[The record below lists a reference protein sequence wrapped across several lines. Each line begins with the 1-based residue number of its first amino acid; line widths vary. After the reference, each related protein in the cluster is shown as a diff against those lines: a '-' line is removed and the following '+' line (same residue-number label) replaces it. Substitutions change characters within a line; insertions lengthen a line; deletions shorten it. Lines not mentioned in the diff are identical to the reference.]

1 MRNFCIFLFTFL
13 YVYLSPTTCAVAG
26 PCSVIVQT
34 LANAKSQFI
43 LQVNIIGSRCNCAF
57 KRYNDGR
64 SCADGTVSGCRVVR
78 RGWINV
84 DAAVAHGPR

>member
-1 MRNFCIFLFTFL
+1 MSSLFYISSFCHLHGYDPYSVMAWTF
-13 YVYLSPTTCAVAG
+13 
-26 PCSVIVQT
+26 
-34 LANAKSQFI
+34 ANAIRKSQFI

-64 SCADGTVSGCRVVR
+64 GYADGTVSGCRIVR

-84 DAAVAHGPR
+84 DAAVAHGPRWS